1 LSSPSVRSGFES
13 LSVGYL
19 LIAFAISFLL
29 AWQFGDWWLLI
40 PFFLIAA
47 GPFYVVLGFIYKAS
61 DAVRRR
67 GMRNSSYHIFWGG
80 TLALVGLLWLVQRQF
95 PGNVPLLIVIFILW
109 IGGVAFVL
117 ALPRLRGSTQVRQ

>member
-1 LSSPSVRSGFES
+1 MSSPSVRSGFES

-19 LIAFAISFLL
+19 MIAFAISFLL

-47 GPFYVVLGFIYKAS
+47 GPFFVALGFIYRPG

-67 GMRNSSYHIFWGG
+67 GMRDAPYNIFWGG
-80 TLALVGLLWLVQRQF
+80 TLALVGLLWLAQRQF
-95 PGNVPLLIVIFILW
+95 PGNIPLLIVIFILW
-109 IGGVAFVL
+109 IGGVALVL
-117 ALPRLRGSTQVRQ
+117 ALPRLRGSAPAH

>member
-1 LSSPSVRSGFES
+1 MRSGLES

-19 LIAFAISFLL
+19 LIAFAVSFLL
-29 AWQFGDWWLLI
+29 AWQFADWWLLI
-40 PFFLIAA
+40 PFFMIAA
-47 GPFYVVLGFIYKAS
+47 GAFYVILGMLYRPG

-67 GMRNSSYHIFWGG
+67 GMRDSSYHVFWGG

-109 IGGVAFVL
+109 VGGVAVVL
-117 ALPRLRGSTQVRQ
+117 ALPRLRGSAPAQ